1 MAKSIIECVSPC
13 DPAEL
18 SRILR
23 ALANPTRMR
32 MINLMLNREV
42 TSQQFARVLACGP
55 SVMYNHLTCLRD
67 SKLLAARRRGRTT
80 YYTVRKGL
88 SSTES
93 LLLRLVVE
101 SLKAHSGLLHSDI
114 DLLNLVSKYDSGRR
128 THGRN
133 FRRPTAQDPVPI
145 IPGDGPVLDGVVVDG
160 RSGFRQSAQG
170 RA

>member
-88 SSTES
+88 SSQTGDM
-93 LLLRLVVE
+93 LYKTDRR
-101 SLKAHSGLLHSDI
+101 HGLH
-114 DLLNLVSKYDSGRR
+114 
-128 THGRN
+128 HGGEQLA
-133 FRRPTAQDPVPI
+133 FPA
-145 IPGDGPVLDGVVVDG
+145 L
-160 RSGFRQSAQG
+160 A
-170 RA
+170 